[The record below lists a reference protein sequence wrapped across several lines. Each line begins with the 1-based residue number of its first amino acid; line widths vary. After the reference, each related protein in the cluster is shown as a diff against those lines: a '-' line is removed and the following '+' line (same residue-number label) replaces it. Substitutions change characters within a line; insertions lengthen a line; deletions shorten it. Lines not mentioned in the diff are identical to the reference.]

1 MLDTRANSIKNNQ
14 LDYLRLGIPFHTTT
28 GDNPQLGHVY
38 IATYLSLSALL
49 IISRALNDN

>member
-1 MLDTRANSIKNNQ
+1 MLDPRTIFIKNNQ

-38 IATYLSLSALL
+38 IAHPNKLTEGTLV
-49 IISRALNDN
+49 NDN